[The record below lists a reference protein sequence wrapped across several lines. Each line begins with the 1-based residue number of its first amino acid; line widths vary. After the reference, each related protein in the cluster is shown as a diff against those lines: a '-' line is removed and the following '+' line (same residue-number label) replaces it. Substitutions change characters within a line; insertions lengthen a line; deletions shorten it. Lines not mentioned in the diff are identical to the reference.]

1 MGGYGSNRWGS
12 THVRATTGDSFCLPI
27 ASLKPYF
34 TGGPWTMGWQWKR
47 GDEIT
52 AKIGLYVSRGYIALD
67 YTTTRGDNEPRAV
80 HDAVPIAW
88 TGCNYGGERAWFV
101 CPDCEIRR
109 NALYLSPGQT
119 RFRCRACHNLAY
131 ATQQMDPH
139 DRHLQHIRALQEQLD
154 GGGGEYVPWSVP
166 PKPKG
171 MRWETYQ
178 RLHRAILIHEVERNT
193 MLQARFEVH
202 QARWVKQGLLPI

>member
-1 MGGYGSNRWGS
+1 MGGYGSNRWGD
-12 THVRATTGDSFCLPI
+12 THVRATTGDGLRLSI
-27 ASLKPYF
+27 ASLKPYL
-34 TGGPWTMGWQWKR
+34 TGGRWHMVWQWKR
-47 GDEIT
+47 GDAVAAT
-52 AKIGLYVSRGYIALD
+52 MGLAVNREGVTLD
-67 YTTTRGDNEPRAV
+67 YTITHGDNEPQMVR
-80 HDAVPIAW
+80 DAVPVAW
-88 TGCNYGGERAWFV
+88 TNCTYGGERAWFV

-139 DRHLQHIRALQEQLD
+139 DRHLQHIRALQGRLD
-154 GGGGEYVPWSVP
+154 GGGGEYVPWWIP

-178 RLHRAILIHEVERNT
+178 RLHRAILIHEVERNK

-202 QARWVKQGLLPI
+202 QARWVKQGVLPI